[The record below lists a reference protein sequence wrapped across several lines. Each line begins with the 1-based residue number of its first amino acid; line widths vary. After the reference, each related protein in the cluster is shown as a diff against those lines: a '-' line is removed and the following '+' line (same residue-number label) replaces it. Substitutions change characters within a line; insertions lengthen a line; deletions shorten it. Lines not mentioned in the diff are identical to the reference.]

1 MHILG
6 LDRFTKG
13 KAMSGLAR
21 AGRDHNPFDL
31 GVVKVSARTGPAS
44 DLRHPLTIRIAPT
57 SGSSLMPSIIQRC
70 TMFPWKGG
78 RRTDAKW
85 P

>member
-31 GVVKVSARTGPAS
+31 GVVKVSARTRRATS
-44 DLRHPLTIRIAPT
+44 RHPLTIRIAPT
-57 SGSSLMPSIIQRC
+57 SGSSLMPSIIRRC
-70 TMFPWKGG
+70 TMFPLKGG
-78 RRTDAKW
+78 RRTGAKW
-85 P
+85 L